1 MQRLSQP
8 ELSMV
13 LFQNYVNK
21 PQVELKCKLN
31 RIQNLNRFDFYM
43 NIIIKK
49 KIQSLNMNFCI
60 FGKNRWIKYIRIDFA
75 VEVFYL
81 VL

>member
-1 MQRLSQP
+1 
-8 ELSMV
+8 MV

-49 KIQSLNMNFCI
+49 KISKSKHEFLYIWGKRLNKI
-60 FGKNRWIKYIRIDFA
+60 
-75 VEVFYL
+75 
-81 VL
+81 